1 MRPLTRLVVLAV
13 AVLALSAFAGTASA
27 DQFTINFWGSGFNG
41 TLNVDTTLQ
50 SPGVYAID
58 SISGNVGFATV
69 TGLVPTTTTSGYSY
83 YSLPDGSYW
92 YYDNLLYANSNPALD
107 AGGILFTLAGLAQPV
122 NLYYDSQGEFSIY
135 IGGGNYPKD
144 FLTNPV
150 QISVVATPEPS
161 TLALGLTGMT
171 FLIAAA
177 LAWKKARTSAALSEQ
192 NS

>member
-1 MRPLTRLVVLAV
+1 M
-13 AVLALSAFAGTASA
+13 
-27 DQFTINFWGSGFNG
+27 
-41 TLNVDTTLQ
+41 
-50 SPGVYAID
+50 
-58 SISGNVGFATV
+58 
-69 TGLVPTTTTSGYSY
+69 
-83 YSLPDGSYW
+83 
-92 YYDNLLYANSNPALD
+92 
-107 AGGILFTLAGLAQPV
+107 

-161 TLALGLTGMT
+161 TLAFGLTGMT

>member
-41 TLNVDTTLQ
+41 HLTVDTTLQ
-50 SPGVYAID
+50 SPAVYAID

-135 IGGGNYPKD
+135 ICGGEYPQD
-144 FLTNPV
+144 FLTKPLPN
-150 QISVVATPEPS
+150 SVHPTPPP
-161 TLALGLTGMT
+161 
-171 FLIAAA
+171 
-177 LAWKKARTSAALSEQ
+177 
-192 NS
+192 